1 MGDPIADINS
11 PSPPPIAPL
20 SGRNWLILVLIAI
33 FGLYCGIHVI
43 VTKKASAG
51 PGFHGGPAQLTTS
64 QAWFMGA
71 AYIFGG
77 AVLPYGY
84 LVVRRKQLAQR
95 AAQDAQKAAEL
106 VAEGMTPSEATEQ
119 IAADRGEKRHA
130 QARPPL
136 HRHRQRLDACGIR
149 RRHRRAPA
157 DAQYLVCDGRSGR
170 GPHRQILLLLAGSSL
185 PGDRSPQLQRRGLN
199 EWNNR
204 APLWGRG

>member
-95 AAQDAQKAAEL
+95 AAQDTQEAAEL

-119 IAADRGEKRHA
+119 IAADRGEKRRA
-130 QARPPL
+130 TRKQGL
-136 HRHRQRLDACGIR
+136 LFIGI
-149 RRHRRAPA
+149 
-157 DAQYLVCDGRSGR
+157 GSG
-170 GPHRQILLLLAGSSL
+170 LMLAGFVGGIAVL
-185 PGDRSPQLQRRGLN
+185 LRTHNIWYATVGVVAVLIGKYYFFWPGVRFLAIGRRN
-199 EWNNR
+199 YNDVD
-204 APLWGRG
+204 